1 MPCRCSYNRFMPQSG
16 VRAKRR
22 VRFAIP
28 VLVVSCMFGAGIVLA
43 KDFAKPAAQPA
54 KTYPL
59 HDEHSD
65 EKATAAVDPYDNAEK
80 AQIFNV
86 KWNEEGFLPIF
97 LVVTNDSDQPISLS
111 GMQAQLITG
120 HRDKINAAT
129 NDELYRRLSHVNA
142 SGPKYPLPF
151 PRTKVKG
158 AVGKKALEEMDAAQ
172 FSAKA
177 VEPHSTQSGFVFFD
191 VSGISSPLDRA
202 RFYLTGLRDAKGGE
216 LLYFEIPFQK

>member
-1 MPCRCSYNRFMPQSG
+1 MPQFG
-16 VRAKRR
+16 VDAKPGM
-22 VRFAIP
+22 RFGI
-28 VLVVSCMFGAGIVLA
+28 LVVVGLCVLGVGLLAA

-65 EKATAAVDPYDNAEK
+65 ERATAAVEAYDSPEK

-120 HRDKINAAT
+120 RREKIPAAS
-129 NDELYRRLSHVNA
+129 NDELYRRLAHVNA

-191 VSGISSPLDRA
+191 VTGISAPLDRA
-202 RFYLTGLRDAKGGE
+202 RFYLTGLRDAKGAE

>member
-1 MPCRCSYNRFMPQSG
+1 MLQS
-16 VRAKRR
+16 VVAAKPRL
-22 VRFAIP
+22 RFAIFVS
-28 VLVVSCMFGAGIVLA
+28 VLLCVTGTSIVLG
-43 KDFAKPAAQPA
+43 KDFSKPAAQPA

-59 HDEHSD
+59 HDEHAD
-65 EKATAAVDPYDNAEK
+65 EKTTAAVDPYDSADK

-86 KWNEEGFLPIF
+86 KWNEEGFLPVF
-97 LVVTNDSDQPISLS
+97 LVVTNDSDQPISLA
-111 GMQAQLITG
+111 GMQAQLVTRHREKIT
-120 HRDKINAAT
+120 AAT

-177 VEPHSTQSGFVFFD
+177 VEPHATQSGFVFFD
-191 VSGISSPLDRA
+191 VAGLSSPLDGA
-202 RFYLTGLRDAKGGE
+202 HFYLTGLRDAKGGE
-216 LLYFEIPFQK
+216 LLYFEIQFQK

>member
-1 MPCRCSYNRFMPQSG
+1 MLQVG
-16 VRAKRR
+16 AGAKAR
-22 VRFAIP
+22 VRFAIL
-28 VLVVSCMFGAGIVLA
+28 VAVVSCVAVVLVA
-43 KDFAKPAAQPA
+43 KEFVNPAAKPA
-54 KTYPL
+54 KSYPL

-65 EKATAAVDPYDNAEK
+65 ENATAAVDPYDDAEK
-80 AQIFNV
+80 AQIFSV

-97 LVVTNDSDQPISLS
+97 LVVTNDSDQPISLAN
-111 GMQAQLITG
+111 MQAQLITG
-120 HRDKINAAT
+120 HREKIPAAS
-129 NDELYRRLSHVNA
+129 NDELYRRLAHVNA

-191 VSGISSPLDRA
+191 VGGISSPLSGA

-216 LLYFEIPFQK
+216 LLYFEIPFQR

>member
-1 MPCRCSYNRFMPQSG
+1 MPQSG
-16 VRAKRR
+16 VDAKREF
-22 VRFAIP
+22 RFGIL
-28 VLVVSCMFGAGIVLA
+28 VLVVWCLVGASLLAA
-43 KDFAKPAAQPA
+43 KDFAKPSAQPA
-54 KTYPL
+54 KSYAL
-59 HDEHSD
+59 HDEHND
-65 EKATAAVDPYDNAEK
+65 ERVTAAVDPYDSPEK

-97 LVVTNDSDQPISLS
+97 LVVTNDSDQPISLA

-120 HRDKINAAT
+120 RREKIPAAS

-177 VEPHSTQSGFVFFD
+177 VEPHSTQSGFMFFD
-191 VSGISSPLDRA
+191 VTGISEPLDRG
-202 RFYLTGLRDAKGGE
+202 RFYLTGLRDSRGTE

>member
-1 MPCRCSYNRFMPQSG
+1 MRQFSAETKPRL
-16 VRAKRR
+16 
-22 VRFAIP
+22 RFAIFLP
-28 VLVVSCMFGAGIVLA
+28 IVLCLVFVGVLVA
-43 KDFAKPAAQPA
+43 KEFVKPAAQPA
-54 KTYPL
+54 KTYSL
-59 HDEHSD
+59 HDQHSD
-65 EKATAAVDPYDNAEK
+65 EAVTAAVDPYDSAEK

-86 KWNEEGFLPIF
+86 KWGEEGFLPIF
-97 LVVTNDSDQPISLS
+97 LIVTNDGDQPISLAD
-111 GMQAQLITG
+111 MQAQLITS
-120 HRDKINAAT
+120 HRDKLTAAT
-129 NDELYRRLSHVNA
+129 NDELYRRLAHVSA

-158 AVGKKALEEMDAAQ
+158 AVGKKALDEMDAAQ

-191 VSGISSPLDRA
+191 VSGISSPLAGA

>member
-1 MPCRCSYNRFMPQSG
+1 MRQFCGFRGSTWRSG
-16 VRAKRR
+16 V
-22 VRFAIP
+22 
-28 VLVVSCMFGAGIVLA
+28 VLCGMLGCAVALVLA
-43 KDFAKPAAQPA
+43 KDFVKPAAKPAT
-54 KTYPL
+54 TYAL
-59 HDEHSD
+59 HDQHSD
-65 EKATAAVDPYDNAEK
+65 ESVGAGIDPYDDPEK

-86 KWNEEGFLPIF
+86 KWAEEGFLPIF

-111 GMQAQLITG
+111 GMQAQLITS
-120 HRDKINAAT
+120 HHDKLSAAT

-158 AVGKKALEEMDAAQ
+158 AVGKKALDEMDAAQ
-172 FSAKA
+172 FTAKA
-177 VEPHSTQSGFVFFD
+177 VEPHSTQAGFVFFD
-191 VSGISSPLDRA
+191 VTGISSPLAGA

>member
-1 MPCRCSYNRFMPQSG
+1 MRFFG
-16 VRAKRR
+16 DTKARL
-22 VRFAIP
+22 RFAIS
-28 VLVVSCMFGAGIVLA
+28 VVVMSCVVTVGVLA
-43 KDFAKPAAQPA
+43 AKEFAKPAAKPA

-59 HDEHSD
+59 HDEHAN
-65 EKATAAVDPYDNAEK
+65 EGATTAVDAYDSAEK

-120 HRDKINAAT
+120 RREKIGAAT

-158 AVGKKALEEMDAAQ
+158 AVGKKALDEMDAAQ

-191 VSGISSPLDRA
+191 VTGISSPLAGA

-216 LLYFEIPFQK
+216 LLYFEIPFEK

>member
-1 MPCRCSYNRFMPQSG
+1 MLQSNEA
-16 VRAKRR
+16 RLR
-22 VRFAIP
+22 VRFAML
-28 VLVVSCMFGAGIVLA
+28 VVVVSCVIAVGWMAA

-54 KTYPL
+54 KIYPL

-65 EKATAAVDPYDNAEK
+65 EKVAAAVDAYDSPEK

-97 LVVTNDSDQPISLS
+97 LVISNDSDQPILLS

-120 HRDKINAAT
+120 HREKIPAAT

-202 RFYLTGLRDAKGGE
+202 RFYLTGLRDSKGSD
-216 LLYFEIPFQK
+216 LLYFEINFPN

>member
-1 MPCRCSYNRFMPQSG
+1 MPQFG
-16 VRAKRR
+16 VDAKLGM
-22 VRFAIP
+22 RFGIL
-28 VLVVSCMFGAGIVLA
+28 VLVALCVAGVGLLAA

-59 HDEHSD
+59 HDEHTG
-65 EKATAAVDPYDNAEK
+65 ERATAAVEAYDSPEK

-97 LVVTNDSDQPISLS
+97 LVVTNDSDQPILLS

-120 HRDKINAAT
+120 HREKIPAAS
-129 NDELYRRLSHVNA
+129 NDELYRRLAHVNA

-191 VSGISSPLDRA
+191 VTGISAPLDGA
-202 RFYLTGLRDAKGGE
+202 RFYLTGLRDAKGAE
-216 LLYFEIPFQK
+216 FLYFEIPFQK